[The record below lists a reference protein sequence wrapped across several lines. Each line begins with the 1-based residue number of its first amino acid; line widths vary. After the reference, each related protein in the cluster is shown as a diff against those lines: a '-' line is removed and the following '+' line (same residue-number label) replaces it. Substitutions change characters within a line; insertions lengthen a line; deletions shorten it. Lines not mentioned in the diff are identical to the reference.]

1 MSQPTFDKN
10 DRIKSLA
17 NLYDEGTIDEHG
29 LLFSQRWQAQGNGA
43 FCHGKVTRVL
53 KKKSRETQKYKIR
66 WDDKSTSVAE
76 HQHLVT
82 ECGVDDSDEAPDE
95 EDRTDDAHITIE
107 NDDYATED
115 EGGVFE
121 TDGGEYHEIRMDAT
135 VDVEY
140 EGTGNPPPL
149 PPPHYL
155 TLYVSLTLSFCH
167 HSVQVEACQKHWT

>member
-82 ECGVDDSDEAPDE
+82 ECGVAF
-95 EDRTDDAHITIE
+95 
-107 NDDYATED
+107 YASFPSSNKFVERDMGSSSCGTTHAT
-115 EGGVFE
+115 F
-121 TDGGEYHEIRMDAT
+121 HER
-135 VDVEY
+135 VRWR
-140 EGTGNPPPL
+140 GCF
-149 PPPHYL
+149 H
-155 TLYVSLTLSFCH
+155 
-167 HSVQVEACQKHWT
+167 K

>member
-1 MSQPTFDKN
+1 MSQPTFAKS

-29 LLFSQRWQAQGNGA
+29 LLFSQRWQAEGNGA
-43 FCHGKVTRVL
+43 YCHGRVTIRVL
-53 KKKSRETQKYKIR
+53 KKKPREPQMYKVR

-76 HQHLVT
+76 HQHLIT
-82 ECGVDDSDEAPDE
+82 ECGGDDSDEVPDE

-107 NDDYATED
+107 NGDYATED

-140 EGTGNPPPL
+140 EGTGNPPP
-149 PPPHYL
+149 
-155 TLYVSLTLSFCH
+155 SH
-167 HSVQVEACQKHWT
+167 HLIILLCM